1 VSGRTKVA
9 RLALFGAV
17 LAVACG
23 GGGGGGG
30 GGPTQ
35 PTPGISYAPSNGSA
49 NLALVEAAG
58 SGATTLRLDLRAQQ
72 VTGLYGVAFDL
83 VYPSD
88 LFTFGSVTEGSFL
101 AGATT
106 SLQVEET
113 GAGRLVVGLSRLG
126 AVGGV
131 SGNGTLL
138 TVELRSRGSA
148 GTGALA
154 FEKNSAFD
162 GAGKAIAGVSWSG
175 GSATV
180 VP

>member
-1 VSGRTKVA
+1 MSGRAGVA

-17 LAVACG
+17 VAVAC

-35 PTPGISYAPSNGSA
+35 PTPGITYAPSNASA
-49 NLALVEAAG
+49 NLVLAEAAG

-83 VYPSD
+83 VYPSA
-88 LFTFGSVTEGSFL
+88 LFTFSSVTEGPFL
-101 AGATT
+101 GGVAT
-106 SLQVEET
+106 SLQVEEA

-131 SGNGTLL
+131 SGGGTLL
-138 TVELRSRGSA
+138 TVELRSRGTA
-148 GTGALA
+148 GTGVLA
-154 FEKNSAFD
+154 FERNTAFD
-162 GAGKAIAGVSWSG
+162 AAGKAIAGVGWSG